1 MKTNPNEYPNFHK
14 ELGITSSKTPE
25 QQRKFINDVISGDIP
40 DKQVVEGLY
49 VVYK

>member
-1 MKTNPNEYPNFHK
+1 MKNNPNEYPNFHK

-25 QQRKFINDVISGDIP
+25 QQQKFIDDVILGDIP

-49 VVYK
+49 DVYK